1 LFGERG
7 GEARLGLG
15 PQFHLKKSKFVGTHE
30 DKNKILKKL
39 ESKKEGNEKGNSG
52 GKYSIQH

>member
-7 GEARLGLG
+7 RGGEGRFGTTISS
-15 PQFHLKKSKFVGTHE
+15 KKSKFVGTHE

-52 GKYSIQH
+52 KYSIQH